1 MGHNYLVILK
11 IRKNMRSQ
19 VRKQN
24 RLKNAKFKPV
34 LVQMHTTR
42 LGGGGGE
49 GWFTQMFIPPSEV
62 TWKSS
67 GSFYFTKK
75 ERAKSELFLNSI

>member
-1 MGHNYLVILK
+1 M
-11 IRKNMRSQ
+11 
-19 VRKQN
+19 QN
-24 RLKNAKFKPV
+24 SNLYWCKCTP
-34 LVQMHTTR
+34 QDW
-42 LGGGGGE
+42 GGGE